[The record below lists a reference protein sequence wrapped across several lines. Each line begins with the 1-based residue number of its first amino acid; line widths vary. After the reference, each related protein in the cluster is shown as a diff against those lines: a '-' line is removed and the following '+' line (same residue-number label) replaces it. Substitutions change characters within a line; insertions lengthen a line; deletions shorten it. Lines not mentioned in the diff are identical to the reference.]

1 MSEIELALAG
11 SCNVMSDVRK
21 LSSSSLS
28 VRSNR
33 YAPSRHNQIVLGF
46 GLVTC
51 VKWYQGSSAN
61 RGVACVRRRCGR
73 VQVGRDSGCSP
84 SHNKVCCVDGLFSFL
99 ELETLHVLYV
109 MWLKDVRALNTNCTL
124 KNYGLGAEV
133 CPQKHE
139 SWRWT

>member
-1 MSEIELALAG
+1 MS
-11 SCNVMSDVRK
+11 SCIKDLPPIVASLVFADDV
-21 LSSSSLS
+21 
-28 VRSNR
+28 
-33 YAPSRHNQIVLGF
+33 
-46 GLVTC
+46 
-51 VKWYQGSSAN
+51 
-61 RGVACVRRRCGR
+61 VACRLVVIVDVVRRTTWCAAF
-73 VQVGRDSGCSP
+73 
-84 SHNKVCCVDGLFSFL
+84 DGLFSFL